1 MVASNNTNKLSI
13 IFINYEPK
21 IWSNVIHIS
30 DPIWFLVAPV
40 VTTPGWNSDGSFLS
54 SASQS
59 GICRTIKRRPEIQ
72 LSTLSSFSSSSDNDK
87 NIVTLFWP
95 KAGSKFEGGDQ
106 KAAGSRLNCGW
117 KEATP
122 PHNLLRVERR
132 RKRRTNSS
140 ALSSLLVWPLLL
152 GIFWQHFWSF
162 CKLWSCS
169 KPFRNCWPDIN
180 DFDILL
186 YWCKRWK
193 AFVRQL
199 IHSAYW
205 INHYLCCWPWCSHN
219 VRIKEVSRHVNKQQ
233 LLPTSQITFVIHST
247 NNIVSHFTNNI
258 YNICWSQNQ
267 QLCGDS
273 CF

>member
-1 MVASNNTNKLSI
+1 MNQKYDQMWFTFLIKYDFWLPQLWQHLVGILMAASFHLLLSLEFAEPSKEGQRFNCQHYPHSLPRPIIIRTLSHFSGPKL
-13 IFINYEPK
+13 
-21 IWSNVIHIS
+21 
-30 DPIWFLVAPV
+30 A
-40 VTTPGWNSDGSFLS
+40 
-54 SASQS
+54 QS
-59 GICRTIKRRPEIQ
+59 LRVGIKRQ
-72 LSTLSSFSSSSDNDK
+72 LDRDS
-87 NIVTLFWP
+87 IVGE
-95 KAGSKFEGGDQ
+95 KKQ
-106 KAAGSRLNCGW
+106 
-117 KEATP
+117 
-122 PHNLLRVERR
+122 PHLTTSLEWREEE
-132 RKRRTNSS
+132 NSS

-258 YNICWSQNQ
+258 SHSLNSTNNICWSQNQ